1 MCCDTTKGSF
11 HVLLHEKWA
20 PIGVPHMVAM
30 LENGYFATEIPLF
43 RCTDA
48 CQFGLSSNASLTRAF
63 DRPHLADDPLWLPT
77 GPEHRFSDPDPKN
90 KSRTERYPKGVW
102 THAGGGRNS
111 RGVQFVLT
119 LKPNKY
125 MGGGSPWEVPLG
137 EVVEAHHHKTNHKAN
152 HKANHKTNHKANRDN
167 DGFVDVSLPDLYT
180 GYGEKGPSQGLLHRK
195 GAPASVREEWPL
207 LDYLLSCSIVDRY
220 LPDGGGDGDGDK
232 KNTPAARPGETK
244 TPGRKSRSQVERDA
258 AIPTRQKK
266 QWSFHGTDD
275 SQHGNK
281 RLK

>member
-1 MCCDTTKGSF
+1 VCCDTTKGSF

-63 DRPHLADDPLWLPT
+63 DRPTLVDDPLWLPT

-90 KSRTERYPKGVW
+90 KSRTKRYPKGVW

-137 EVVEAHHHKTNHKAN
+137 EVVEADNKKNHDN
-152 HKANHKTNHKANRDN
+152 DN

-180 GYGEKGPSQGLLHRK
+180 GYGEKGPSQGLLRRK

-220 LPDGGGDGDGDK
+220 LPDDDDESNSDSDSDNNENNQEEKDDGVV
-232 KNTPAARPGETK
+232 R
-244 TPGRKSRSQVERDA
+244 GREKE
-258 AIPTRQKK
+258 PTR
-266 QWSFHGTDD
+266 G
-275 SQHGNK
+275 G
-281 RLK
+281 